1 MPNSGR
7 KQVSIVDDKMDQMC
21 STYDSRHL
29 VTPLDDHQQDLKL
42 TNRSNKSELKPV
54 QQESL
59 TGDTQNGGN
68 SKPTFDLSKALKTQ
82 MSIIP
87 ADDEMLKQ
95 KE

>member
-7 KQVSIVDDKMDQMC
+7 KQVSIVDDKTDQIY
-21 STYDSRHL
+21 STYDSRQ
-29 VTPLDDHQQDLKL
+29 DQDLKL

-68 SKPTFDLSKALKTQ
+68 SKPTFDLSNALKTQ

-95 KE
+95 KD

>member
-7 KQVSIVDDKMDQMC
+7 KQVSIVDDKTDQIY
-21 STYDSRHL
+21 STYDSRQ
-29 VTPLDDHQQDLKL
+29 DQDLKL